1 MTSPKLLTAPS
12 HDPLTYLQ
20 NYTNKAYPPLTLA
33 LKSTISS
40 DPSCLPQK
48 ILHSVFQYEQY
59 PNSLSF
65 QHISSEYFLVYVR
78 TFSTSARCKES
89 SDFEIGTDSVSKAE
103 FRLGE
108 DGQVKEMGVLLEPEM
123 GEAKIWFQK
132 EKAGA
137 KDSGGYEKYSPY
149 SKVGRQSSQG
159 VDSTEGLSRLF
170 SRMPGHGMAPL
181 FVYVDIPS
189 KALSQTYTKTSVS
202 ADYFSRKHA

>member
-1 MTSPKLLTAPS
+1 MTSPELLIAPS
-12 HDPLTYLQ
+12 YDPLTYLQ
-20 NYTNKAYPPLTLA
+20 TYTNRAYPPLTLA

-40 DPSCLPQK
+40 DPSSLPQK

-59 PNSLSF
+59 PISLSF

-78 TFSTSARCKES
+78 TFSTSARSTRS

-123 GEAKIWFQK
+123 GGAKIWFQK

-137 KDSGGYEKYSPY
+137 KDSDGYEKYAPC
-149 SKVGRQSSQG
+149 SKFGRQGSQG
-159 VDSTEGLSRLF
+159 VNSTGGLSRLF
-170 SRMPGHGMAPL
+170 SRIPGDGMAPL
-181 FVYVDIPS
+181 FAYVDTPS
-189 KALSQTYTKTSVS
+189 RALN
-202 ADYFSRKHA
+202 